1 MHTQIVHGVQVCAK
15 CCGYGK
21 GHGSSCLEGVGHF
34 RQREQQQQKL
44 GEDSSVLSH
53 HPGPVTAEGSPR
65 GTKDLLHRRH
75 QQGLSVTEK
84 EAGEYSLVR
93 AENIFKYIF
102 WMEEAAYRGE

>member
-1 MHTQIVHGVQVCAK
+1 MLWVRERAWFILPGGRGPFQAERTAAAK
-15 CCGYGK
+15 AWRG
-21 GHGSSCLEGVGHF
+21 
-34 RQREQQQQKL
+34 QQCPQP
-44 GEDSSVLSH
+44 S
-53 HPGPVTAEGSPR
+53 PWAPVTAEGSPR
-65 GTKDLLHRRH
+65 GTKDLHHRRH